1 METILTG
8 ASMRMNFHLDG
19 ERVLSVSE
27 TDGRIRVELTDYG
40 MAMDPERVAE
50 FRDEVMSHARAILES
65 PGSCSGPWR
74 SKADESAKCGLL
86 GVGAAALG
94 GMAGLAL
101 GGPPG
106 ATLGGLAGGSL
117 GVLCGWLVAKV
128 CEENSEGC

>member
-1 METILTG
+1 METIVTG
-8 ASMRMNFHLDG
+8 ASMRMSFYLDG

-27 TDGRIRVELTDYG
+27 TDGRIRVERTEYG
-40 MAMDPERVAE
+40 MAIDPERAAE
-50 FRDEVMSHARAILES
+50 FHDDVMSHAHAILES
-65 PGSCSGPWR
+65 PGSCSVPWR
-74 SKADESAKCGLL
+74 SEADESAKCGLL

-94 GMAGLAL
+94 GMAGMAL

-106 ATLGGLAGGSL
+106 ATLGGIAGASL